1 MTRASFFALPA
12 SLFVVIAS
20 IALCAPPELP
30 DGTDVATNRIPAF
43 KVPVGMKVELF
54 AAEPKLASP
63 VAIGLDER
71 NRVFVAEEYRF
82 NLGTEENRT
91 RPFLLDDDLQ
101 IETLDD
107 RLKMFEKFASK
118 FDGGMEWFRKTA
130 DQVRLVEDTD
140 GDGKADRATVF
151 APDFNGTL
159 DGLAAGVMATDGD
172 IYFTC
177 IPNLWRLR
185 DTNNDGVADERT
197 IIHTG
202 FGVNAGFLGHDLH
215 GLCWGPDGKLY
226 FSVGDRGFHLQTHEG
241 RTLHGPRNGAVFRC
255 YPDGSELEVVMR
267 GLRNPQEI
275 AFDQFGNLFAA
286 DNNCDKGDHSRMVFV
301 IEGADAGWNMAHQSI
316 PDPYL
321 TGTWHAEKMWHLWE
335 SRERS
340 DERREPEKREGNAAA
355 SGSRLSSLD
364 SQAPQ
369 WILPPVGKLGA
380 GPSGFAYYPGT
391 GLPARYDHHFF
402 LCNYTGNG
410 GIESFGLKPRGAGF
424 ETTDEHDFM
433 KPISATDCE
442 FGYDGKL
449 YVSDFVNLLWNGGS
463 VGGRVYTLFDTQLVN
478 DSAVKETTELFR
490 NGFKQLV
497 PEKLTKLLS
506 HPDMRVRQ
514 RAQFALAARGVDS
527 VPLFQT
533 TLATSKNRF
542 ARLHALWGLGQVA
555 TRRDSDSR
563 RAATVVP
570 SPPSSGERA
579 RVRGPKGESASQL
592 ATDATLSPSPRRGGP
607 GRGDDLLAGVQ
618 PQAAPLPSPPRR
630 GEGTKPKA
638 EDGRTPHP
646 NPLPAKARGEG
657 TRAIAAHLEDTDIEV
672 RAHAARL
679 VGDLRHLPAAEPL
692 VKRLTDESLRV
703 RLFAAISLGKLKHQ
717 AALPAVITML
727 RDNND
732 ADPWLRH
739 AGVMALVGMEDR
751 AALLVYAK
759 DTSPAVRLAVLLAL
773 RHLVSEPQRSWPTDS
788 APLAPALRGEGPGV
802 RGSSAST
809 QPVVTRPPFTPIRP
823 FQPNPD
829 DVTPFVQLLQ
839 DDQWPLVAEAARAIN
854 DLPLEAGFPA
864 LASLALKP
872 DATPSGSV
880 PEALVRRVINANF
893 RLGGAEHA
901 RRVVSFIVD
910 PRWSLAIRREALAS
924 LIDWDAP
931 SPRDRVNGFWRPVPP
946 RDEATLTAFKSLLA
960 DHVATLLAGTP
971 PELQTDLVK
980 LIDKQKL
987 PTDDAVFA
995 GWVTDGSKTVVTRGA
1010 ALRLLATRKA
1020 KQLDDSLVAA
1030 LKSDLAPLR
1039 ADARDLIATLRPAD
1053 AIPLLGETLAN
1064 DDASTLERQR
1074 AVLTLAT
1081 LRSDGADAI
1090 LRAWVAKLTAD
1101 HIPEPLQLDVLEAAT
1116 IRDLPDLKL
1125 ATDQFKAK
1133 LQAGE
1138 PLARYRPSL
1147 QGGDSERG
1155 REVFTT
1161 HRVGQCV
1168 RCHSITDPSTKTV
1181 LQSGGNAGPNL
1192 FEAAKRHDRTA
1203 LLQSLVDPS
1212 AKIAKG
1218 YETVTL
1224 VLNDGR
1230 TFGGIIKQEDANQ
1243 VILEQPDGKLVTLKP
1258 NDIDERTSPKSAMPE
1273 MNRALSPRE
1282 LRDLV
1287 EFLTTLK

>member
-1 MTRASFFALPA
+1 MTRASFFALLA
-12 SLFVVIAS
+12 SLSVVIAS
-20 IALCAPPELP
+20 IALCASPELP
-30 DGTDVATNRIPAF
+30 DGTDAATKRIPAF

-63 VAIGLDER
+63 VAIGLDEK
-71 NRVFVAEEYRF
+71 NRLFVAEEYRF

-118 FDGGMEWFRKTA
+118 FEGGMDWFRKTA

-140 GDGKADRATVF
+140 GDGKADRSTVF

-172 IYFTC
+172 VYFTC

-185 DTNNDGVADERT
+185 DTNGDGVADERT

-286 DNNCDKGDHSRMVFV
+286 DNNCDKGDHSRLVFV

-321 TGTWHAEKMWHLWE
+321 TGTWHAEKMWHLVE
-335 SRERS
+335 GRGLKVEGQAEGTSQRPSVNSPTLS
-340 DERREPEKREGNAAA
+340 DPQP
-355 SGSRLSSLD
+355 STLD
-364 SQAPQ
+364 PQ
-369 WILPPVGKLGA
+369 RPAWVLPPVGKLGA

-410 GIESFGLKPRGAGF
+410 GIESFGIQPRGAGF
-424 ETTDEHDFM
+424 EITDEHDFM

-463 VGGRVYTLFDTQLVN
+463 VGGRVYTLFDTTHVN
-478 DSAVKETTELFR
+478 DPAVKETAELFR
-490 NGFKQLV
+490 NGFKQLA
-497 PEKLTKLLS
+497 PEKLVQLLS

-514 RAQFALAARGVDS
+514 RAQFALAARGGDS
-527 VPLFQT
+527 VPLFQS

-542 ARLHALWGLGQVA
+542 ARLHALWGLGQI
-555 TRRDSDSR
+555 
-563 RAATVVP
+563 
-570 SPPSSGERA
+570 
-579 RVRGPKGESASQL
+579 
-592 ATDATLSPSPRRGGP
+592 
-607 GRGDDLLAGVQ
+607 
-618 PQAAPLPSPPRR
+618 
-630 GEGTKPKA
+630 GTKSSVGRALLPVRTSPTNGPLQNNATKT
-638 EDGRTPHP
+638 DGQECPSYK
-646 NPLPAKARGEG
+646 L
-657 TRAIAAHLEDTDIEV
+657 IASYLEDTDLEI

-679 VGDLRHLPAAEPL
+679 VGDVRHLPAADAL
-692 VKRLTDESLRV
+692 VTRLTDESLRV
-703 RLFAAISLGKLKHQ
+703 RLFAAQSLGKLKHL
-717 AALPAVITML
+717 AALPALITML
-727 RDNND
+727 RENND

-739 AGVMALVGMEDR
+739 AGVMALVGMGDR
-751 AALLVYAK
+751 DALLIHAK
-759 DTSPAVRLAVLLAL
+759 DASPAVRLAVLLAL
-773 RHLVSEPQRSWPTDS
+773 RHQVSEPQRSWPTDS
-788 APLAPALRGEGPGV
+788 TPLAPALRGEGPGV
-802 RGSSAST
+802 RGASAST
-809 QPVVTRPPFTPIRP
+809 KPVVSRPPFTPLRP
-823 FQPNPD
+823 FNPNPD

-839 DDQWPLVAEAARAIN
+839 DDQWPLVTEAARVIN

-872 DATPSGSV
+872 DASPSGSV

-893 RLGGAEHA
+893 RLGGVEQA
-901 RRVVSFIVD
+901 RRVISYIVD
-910 PRWSLAIRREALAS
+910 PRWSLAIRREAFAA
-924 LIDWDAP
+924 LIDWDTP

-946 RDEATLTAFKSLLA
+946 RDEATLASFQSLLA
-960 DHVATLLAGTP
+960 DQIATLLAGTSA
-971 PELQTDLVK
+971 ELQTDVVK
-980 LIDKQKL
+980 LIGKYKL

-995 GWVTDGSKTVVTRGA
+995 GWVTDASKSVLARNA

-1020 KQLDDSLVAA
+1020 KQLDDSLASA

-1039 ADARDLIATLRPAD
+1039 AEARDLIATLRPAD

-1064 DDASTLERQR
+1064 DAASVLERQR
-1074 AVLTLAT
+1074 AVLMLAT
-1081 LRSDGADAI
+1081 LKSDGADAI
-1090 LRAWVAKLTAD
+1090 LRTWAAKLTAD
-1101 HIPEPLQLDVLEAAT
+1101 HVPEPLQLDVIEAAT
-1116 IRDLPDLKL
+1116 ARDLPDLKQTVDL
-1125 ATDQFKAK
+1125 FKAK

-1138 PLARYRPSL
+1138 PLARYKPSL
-1147 QGGDSERG
+1147 QGGDIERG

-1168 RCHSITDPSTKTV
+1168 RCHSISPLVPALRGEGPGVRGSLNSSTTFT
-1181 LQSGGNAGPNL
+1181 LAGGTAGPNL
-1192 FEAAKRHDRTA
+1192 FEAAKRHDRIS

-1230 TFGGIIKQEDANQ
+1230 TFGGIIKQEDASH
-1243 VILEQPDGKLVTLKP
+1243 VVLEQPDGKTVTLKP
-1258 NDIDERTSPKSAMPE
+1258 SDIDERTSPKSAMPE